1 MEDVRISLGD
11 LEKGLENTAFDSME
25 QLQRILGPYSE
36 EIFGALWRNN
46 PPWSWQQKQM
56 RDSCPRVWR
65 AARPVS
71 RARSVCKAHSK
82 VLWKVFLGLLC
93 AAYLAYFITACWLD
107 FQRAIALV
115 VITGLVIFFVGW
127 GFIQKHCG
135 AKLMKLLSPCRKC
148 FLKSWP
154 WLKWVFW
161 LAILVGLV
169 TWLILDTS
177 KRPEQLI
184 SFAGLCAFVLFLF
197 LCSKHHA
204 AVSWRAVFWGLGL
217 EFVLGIF
224 IIRTDPGFEAFQW
237 LGNQV
242 QTFLSY
248 TTAGSSFIF
257 GDTLIKEVFAFQA
270 LPIVVFFSCV
280 MSILYY
286 VGLMQWLILK
296 ISWLLQITMGTTPT
310 ETLSVAG
317 NIFVGQTEAPLL
329 VLPYLA
335 DMTLSEVHAVMTGG
349 FATIAG
355 SVMGAYM
362 SFGIDPSSLIAASV
376 MAAPCALAMAKLVYP
391 EVEESKFKSKEGVK
405 LSRGAEQNILEAA
418 SNGAAASV
426 GLVANIAANL
436 IAFLAVLKFI
446 NAALSW
452 FGELV
457 NIKELSFQ
465 IICSYILMPVA
476 FLMGADWADSPLV
489 AELLGIKIFL
499 NEFVAYEQLATYKKN
514 RLSGLEEWSGG
525 RKQWISMR
533 AETITTFALCGFAN
547 LSSIGI
553 MLGGLSEFGARRDGE
568 LRAGVKPAV
577 VLLGE
582 DPLTEIRA
590 PLCQSSQS
598 HQSST
603 GKSNA
608 GEGTTASMV
617 PQRKSEFASIV
628 LRALLTGACVS
639 MLNAC
644 VSGILYVPRGEVAD
658 CSAFLSTATFNT
670 TSYDIY
676 MCCRQLFANT
686 VLSNNGTLSF
696 TGSWVGLELSMAS
709 LTQCCGHY
717 NNTVCAGL
725 P

>member
-1 MEDVRISLGD
+1 CLC
-11 LEKGLENTAFDSME
+11 LHL
-25 QLQRILGPYSE
+25 
-36 EIFGALWRNN
+36 
-46 PPWSWQQKQM
+46 
-56 RDSCPRVWR
+56 PRR
-65 AARPVS
+65 AAQPGSQVR
-71 RARSVCKAHSK
+71 RVCKAHAK
-82 VLWKVFLGLLC
+82 VLRKVFLGLLC
-93 AAYLAYFITACWLD
+93 AAYLAYFIAACWLD

-115 VITGLVIFFVGW
+115 VITALVIFFVGW
-127 GFIQKHCG
+127 GLIQKHCG
-135 AKLMKLLSPCRKC
+135 AKLTKLLSPCQKC
-148 FLKSWP
+148 SGQLAVCFFP
-154 WLKWVFW
+154 CRVFW
-161 LAILVGLV
+161 LAVLVGLV
-169 TWLILDTS
+169 TWLVLDTS

-197 LCSKHHA
+197 ACSKHHA
-204 AVSWRAVFWGLGL
+204 AVPWRTVFWGLGL
-217 EFVLGIF
+217 EFVLGLF

-237 LGNQV
+237 LGNQI
-242 QTFLSY
+242 QIFLSY

-257 GDTLIKEVFAFQA
+257 GDRLIMEAFAFQA

-286 VGLMQWLILK
+286 VGLMQWVILK

-405 LSRGAEQNILEAA
+405 LARGAEQNILEAA
-418 SNGAAASV
+418 SNGAATSV

-446 NAALSW
+446 NVALSW
-452 FGELV
+452 FGEMV
-457 NIKELSFQ
+457 NIKGLSFQ
-465 IICSYILMPVA
+465 VICSYILMPVA

-499 NEFVAYEQLATYKKN
+499 NEFVAYEQLSTYKKN
-514 RLSGLEEWSGG
+514 RLSGLEEWSGD

-533 AETITTFALCGFAN
+533 AEIITTFALCGFAN

-553 MLGGLSEFGARRDGE
+553 TLGGL
-568 LRAGVKPAV
+568 
-577 VLLGE
+577 
-582 DPLTEIRA
+582 T
-590 PLCQSSQS
+590 
-598 HQSST
+598 
-603 GKSNA
+603 
-608 GEGTTASMV
+608 SMV
-617 PQRKSEFASIV
+617 PQRKSEFSSIV
-628 LRALLTGACVS
+628 LRALLTGGCVS

-644 VSGILYVPRGEVAD
+644 VAGILYVPRGEVAD
-658 CSAFLSTATFNT
+658 CSAFLSSATFNT
-670 TSYDIY
+670 TSYNIY

-686 VLSNNGTLSF
+686 VLSNETLSF
-696 TGSWVGLELSMAS
+696 TGSWVGLEFSMAS